1 MRLGDKSRVLQEPA
15 ERRGTRRLSMFQC
28 EICGSELAPAGTVPG
43 YQAPNEYAIFDCSHC
58 NTMVADPKKI
68 DPQVYNAIYAVPGGA
83 PGYDR
88 YFQYAR
94 HILHVRDPMRY
105 LTSHVDAA
113 WGVERALRNYGAKT
127 VLEAGCGLGYFTYA
141 LKRGGYNVLG
151 IDISRQAVEQAS
163 KAYGDFYKAE
173 SLESYASH
181 GDRTFD
187 AVVMVEVI
195 EHLEDPIGAIGGA
208 ARLLSPGGSIVLT
221 TPNRT
226 YYGYDRPWSTDL
238 PPVHLWWFSQESI
251 KTIAQ
256 RVGCRAEFVDFS
268 EYNARYPV
276 LHAFTCNHAA
286 QLDREGRVLRRESAP
301 MALARR
307 AGLLHEGYWWAS
319 RLAGFVKRD
328 SNVSRPTMV
337 AVLRKEP

>member
-1 MRLGDKSRVLQEPA
+1 M
-15 ERRGTRRLSMFQC
+15 TTC
-28 EICGSELAPAGTVPG
+28 EICGAPLARSSTVPG
-43 YQAPNEYAIFDCSHC
+43 YQEPNQYTIFDCARC
-58 NTMVADPKKI
+58 KTMVADPKKI
-68 DPQVYNAIYAVPGGA
+68 DAQVYNAIYAVPGGA

-94 HILHVRDPMRY
+94 QILRERDPLRY

-113 WGVERALRNYGAKT
+113 WGVHRALRAYGAKT

-141 LKRGGYNVLG
+141 LKRGGYDAIGL
-151 IDISRQAVEQAS
+151 DISREAVEQARQ
-163 KAYGDFYKAE
+163 AYGDFYTAE
-173 SLESYASH
+173 SLESYAAH
-181 GDRTFD
+181 GDQKFD

-195 EHLEDPIGAIGGA
+195 EHLEEPISAIEGAV
-208 ARLLSPGGSIVLT
+208 RLLSPGGSIVLT

-251 KTIAQ
+251 SVIAE

-286 QLDREGRVLRRESAP
+286 QLDAEGRVLRRESMP
-301 MALARR
+301 MAFARR
-307 AGLLHEGYWWAS
+307 AGLLHEGYWLTS

-328 SNVSRPTMV
+328 THVNRPTMV
-337 AVLRKEP
+337 AVLRRAE